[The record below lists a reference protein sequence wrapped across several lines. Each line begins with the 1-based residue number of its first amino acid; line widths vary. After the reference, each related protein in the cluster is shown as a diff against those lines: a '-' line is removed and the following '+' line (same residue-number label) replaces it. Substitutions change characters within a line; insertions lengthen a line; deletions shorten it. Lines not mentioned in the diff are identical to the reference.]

1 MVKRLT
7 SLVAAAVV
15 AVGLTVLGHPAP
27 AGATAGSV
35 DLPHGDAPAAIDITK
50 FSVDNAERAFSLQ
63 VQVRNLARRGGR
75 FEFYYWGGPL
85 NQTPPDRSLL
95 IIVSSVG
102 GHARTKFRTCDT
114 EVCLPDKCL
123 GLRAHWDEAND
134 RVSVSAP
141 QSCYPRG
148 GRDPVP
154 LDTGRF
160 FVGSLMGRVSD
171 DGPSD
176 PLQLT
181 RG

>member
-1 MVKRLT
+1 MKRLAT
-7 SLVAAAVV
+7 AVSAVV
-15 AVGLTVLGHPAP
+15 VTAGLVVLGHPAP
-27 AGATAGSV
+27 AAAAAGSV
-35 DLPHGDAPAAIDITK
+35 GLPRGDAPAAIDITR
-50 FSVDNAERAFSLQ
+50 FSVDNAERMFSLE

-102 GHARTKFRTCDT
+102 GHARTKFLTCDT
-114 EVCLPDKCL
+114 EVCVPDKCR
-123 GLRAHWDEAND
+123 GLRAHWDEVKD
-134 RVSVSAP
+134 RVSVTAP

-148 GRDPVP
+148 VRNPVP
-154 LDTGRF
+154 LETGRF
-160 FVGSLMGRVSD
+160 FVGSVMGRASD
-171 DGPSD
+171 EGQTE

>member
-1 MVKRLT
+1 MKRLAR
-7 SLVAAAVV
+7 VVAAVV
-15 AVGLTVLGHPAP
+15 VAAGLAVLGQPAP
-27 AGATAGSV
+27 AEATAGSV
-35 DLPHGDAPAAIDITK
+35 GLPRGDAPAAIDITK
-50 FSVDNAERAFSLQ
+50 FSVDNAETTFSLE

-85 NQTPPDRSLL
+85 KLTPPNRSLL

-102 GHARTKFRTCDT
+102 GHARTKFLTCDP
-114 EVCLPDKCL
+114 EVCVPDRCP
-123 GLRAHWDEAND
+123 GLRAHWDEVND
-134 RVSVSAP
+134 RVSVTAP

-171 DGPSD
+171 DGQTE

>member
-1 MVKRLT
+1 MKRLAT
-7 SLVAAAVV
+7 VVAAVMV
-15 AVGLTVLGHPAP
+15 ASLTVVGHPAP
-27 AGATAGSV
+27 AAATAGSV
-35 DLPHGDAPAAIDITK
+35 DLPRGDAPAAIDITT
-50 FSVDNAERAFSLQ
+50 FSVDNAESTFSLQ
-63 VQVRNLARRGGR
+63 VQVRDLARRGGR

-85 NQTPPDRSLL
+85 SQTPPARSLL

-102 GHARTKFRTCDT
+102 GHARTKFLTCDT
-114 EVCLPDKCL
+114 DVCVPAKCS
-123 GLRAHWDEAND
+123 GLRAHWDEVND

-148 GRDPVP
+148 SRHPVP

-160 FVGSLMGRVSD
+160 FVGSLMGRASD
-171 DGPSD
+171 DGPAE

>member
-1 MVKRLT
+1 MKRLAT
-7 SLVAAAVV
+7 VVAAVM
-15 AVGLTVLGHPAP
+15 VGAGLMVLGHPSP
-27 AGATAGSV
+27 AAATAGSV
-35 DLPHGDAPAAIDITK
+35 DLPRGDAPAAIDITE
-50 FSVDNAERAFSLQ
+50 FSADNAERTFSLQ

-85 NQTPPDRSLL
+85 SQTPPDRSLL

-102 GHARTKFRTCDT
+102 GHARTKFLTCDT
-114 EVCLPDKCL
+114 EICLPDTCP
-123 GLRAHWDEAND
+123 GLRAHWDQAND

-148 GRDPVP
+148 DRNPVP
-154 LDTGRF
+154 LATGRF
-160 FVGSLMGRVSD
+160 FVGSLMGRASD
-171 DGPSD
+171 DGPAD

>member
-1 MVKRLT
+1 MKRLT
-7 SLVAAAVV
+7 TLVSAVVVAA
-15 AVGLTVLGHPAP
+15 GLTVLGHPAP
-27 AGATAGSV
+27 AAATAGSV

-50 FSVDNAERAFSLQ
+50 FSVDNAERTVLATGAGPQSREKGR
-63 VQVRNLARRGGR
+63 QVRVLLL
-75 FEFYYWGGPL
+75 GGPL

-95 IIVSSVG
+95 IIREQRRWPRSDEVPQ
-102 GHARTKFRTCDT
+102 RDT

-160 FVGSLMGRVSD
+160 FVGSLMGRASD
-171 DGPSD
+171 DGPTN
-176 PLQLT
+176 PQLT

>member
-1 MVKRLT
+1 MKRLAT
-7 SLVAAAVV
+7 AVV
-15 AVGLTVLGHPAP
+15 AVVVAAGLMVLGHPAP
-27 AGATAGSV
+27 AAATAGSV
-35 DLPHGDAPAAIDITK
+35 ELPRGDAPAAIDITK
-50 FSVDNAERAFSLQ
+50 FSVDNAERRFSLQ

-85 NQTPPDRSLL
+85 SQTPPARSLL

-102 GHARTKFRTCDT
+102 GHARTKFLTCDT
-114 EVCLPDKCL
+114 EICLPGKCP
-123 GLRAHWDEAND
+123 GLRAHWDETND

-141 QSCYPRG
+141 QRCYPRG

-154 LDTGRF
+154 LGTGRF
-160 FVGSLMGRVSD
+160 FVGSLMGKASD
-171 DGPSD
+171 DGPPD